1 MANRQA
7 ARRPPAAAMPRPE
20 RRRAAVHRRG
30 GTLAVLLP
38 LLTVVLLLV
47 LAGCAP
53 RLAPVGPGLASLD
66 LPEPGFTG
74 SQFITADGT
83 ALPLRRWAPPAGTAA
98 HGVLLALHGFNDYS
112 NAFADSGPALA
123 ASGLEVYAYDQRGFG
138 AAPHRGL
145 WPGVEVLTGD
155 LDTAAELLH
164 RRHPDLPLYLL
175 GESMGGAVVLAA
187 LAGPEPPQTA
197 GVILAAPAVW
207 ARRTM
212 PFHQRAALWLG
223 ARLFPWARFSGRGL
237 GIQASDNIEM
247 LRALGRD
254 PLFIKE
260 TRVDTIYGLVN
271 LMDAALA
278 AGPAVDTPALLLYG
292 ARDQVVP
299 AEPTFQFWR
308 SLPAED
314 AALQRFAF
322 YPEGWHMLLRDLQ
335 AKVVIEDIA
344 AWTRDP
350 AAPLPSGA
358 EDYAAAALN
367 RVAAGGEPEEALGAA
382 PEAAPEAAGSERAA
396 AACEGVTC

>member
-1 MANRQA
+1 
-7 ARRPPAAAMPRPE
+7 MPRPE
-20 RRRAAVHRRG
+20 QDG
-30 GTLAVLLP
+30 GTGSRRVLALAVRLP
-38 LLTVVLLLV
+38 LLAVVLLL
-47 LAGCAP
+47 LGACAP
-53 RLAPVGPGLASLD
+53 RLAPAGPGLASLD
-66 LPEPGFTG
+66 LPEPALAEARFV
-74 SQFITADGT
+74 TADGT
-83 ALPLRRWAPPAGTAA
+83 ALPLRHWAPPEGSAR

-138 AAPHRGL
+138 EAPNRGL

-155 LDTAAELLH
+155 LATAAALLH

-175 GESMGGAVVLAA
+175 GESMGGAVILAA
-187 LAGPEPPQTA
+187 LAQAEPPQTA
-197 GVILAAPAVW
+197 GVILSAPAVW

-260 TRVDTIYGLVN
+260 TRIDAIYGLVD

-278 AGPAVDTPALLLYG
+278 AGPAVDTPTLLLYG
-292 ARDQVVP
+292 ARDEVVP

-314 AALQRFAF
+314 APQQRFAF
-322 YPEGWHMLLRDLQ
+322 YADGWHMLLRDLQ
-335 AKVVIEDIA
+335 AAVVIEDVA

-350 AAPLPSGA
+350 AGPLPSGA
-358 EDYAAAALN
+358 EDYAAAALG
-367 RVAAGGEPEEALGAA
+367 RIAAGAEPEEALDGL
-382 PEAAPEAAGSERAA
+382 PEAEGSERAA
-396 AACEGVTC
+396 AACEGITC